1 MRRWLGVPVRGAR
14 GVLALAGELAWVAVA
29 GAAGVAHA
37 APAAPAASA
46 ASVAPAASAAAS
58 AAALAFAPAGTLT
71 PQVAQQLADLP
82 LHCIGVEYPNKT
94 GHTINAEADARL
106 SPRELHPAFFGC
118 FDWHSSVHGHWS
130 LVRLLKT
137 QATLPRAA
145 EIERVLAASFD
156 AAKLQAEADYFR
168 VYEQAR
174 LFERTYGWAW
184 VLKLDAE
191 LATWDD
197 PRGRAWH
204 QAMAPLTAQILTLWR
219 AYLPKQTYPNRSGVH
234 PNTAFALGFA
244 IDWARAVGDRAFE
257 AELAAKA
264 RSFYVGDEA
273 IPAHLE
279 PDGADFFSPSLMSAD
294 LMARVL
300 PQREYQRWLARY
312 FTPKGLARVF
322 EAPHISDLSDYYTV
336 HLVGLSLS
344 RAWAMQRIAAA
355 LPARH
360 PLRARLQGAASKL
373 TAQALPLVFGGN
385 YGGDHWLASFALVAL
400 QGAQQQGPQR
410 AP

>member
-1 MRRWLGVPVRGAR
+1 MRRVRRQLLAP
-14 GVLALAGELAWVAVA
+14 LALAAGGAWAGLA
-29 GAAGVAHA
+29 GPAGVAHA
-37 APAAPAASA
+37 APAAAA
-46 ASVAPAASAAAS
+46 APAASSAS
-58 AAALAFAPAGTLT
+58 ASASAGTLT
-71 PQVAQQLADLP
+71 PQVARQLADLP
-82 LHCIGVEYPNKT
+82 LHCIAVEYPNKT
-94 GHTINAEADARL
+94 AHVINGEADARRT
-106 SPRELHPAFFGC
+106 PRELHPAFFGC

-137 QATLPRAA
+137 QAALPRAA
-145 EIERVLAASFD
+145 EVERVLAASFD
-156 AAKLQAEADYFR
+156 AAKLQAEADYFGH
-168 VYEQAR
+168 YELAG

-191 LATWDD
+191 LASWDD

-204 QAMAPLTAQILTLWR
+204 RAMAPLTAQVLTLWR

-264 RSFYVGDEA
+264 RAFYLGDQA

-300 PQREYQRWLARY
+300 TPREFQRWLARY
-312 FTPKGLARVF
+312 FTPKGLARVC
-322 EAPHISDLSDYYTV
+322 EPPHISDLSDYQTV

-360 PLRARLQGAASKL
+360 PLRARLQGAAGKL
-373 TAQALPLVFGGN
+373 TAQAMPLVFAGN

-400 QGAQQQGPQR
+400 QGAR
-410 AP
+410 